1 MTSLVFINNRYD
13 IDKQKEV
20 FLMIKEMING
30 FFMALADSV
39 PGVSGGT
46 VAFIL
51 GFYDQ
56 FIGSIHHLAFGDLP
70 KKKKA
75 LLYLMKLGLGWIIG
89 MILAVIILSSLFES
103 KIYVIS
109 SLFIGF
115 IIGAIPLII
124 KEEKVS
130 LKKQTLQKII
140 ACLFGILIVVLI
152 TYFNGKIHKTSMN
165 LNHFSIGLGIQ
176 LFFIGMVAISAMF
189 LPGISGST
197 ILLIFGAYIPV
208 INAIKSV
215 LSFNLGVLPCL
226 IIFGFGILFGAL
238 SVVKVIQLCLEKY
251 REQTIYFILGMM
263 IGSLYAIV
271 MGPTTLQVSQVA
283 LSFQTFHIIAFIVGI
298 GLVLGLQF
306 IKERRN

>member
-1 MTSLVFINNRYD
+1 
-13 IDKQKEV
+13 
-20 FLMIKEMING
+20 MIKEMING

-56 FIGSIHHLAFGDLP
+56 FIGSIHDLAFSDLT

-89 MILAVIILSSLFES
+89 MILAVIILSTLFES

-140 ACLFGILIVVLI
+140 ACLLGILIVVLI
-152 TYFNGKIHKTSMN
+152 TYFNSKIHKTSMN
-165 LNHFSIGLGIQ
+165 LNHFSIILGIQ

-215 LSFNLGVLPCL
+215 LSFNLEVLPCL

-251 REQTIYFILGMM
+251 REQTIFFILGMM

-271 MGPTTLQVSQVA
+271 MGPTTLQVPQAA
-283 LSFQTFHIIAFIVGI
+283 LSFQSFHIIAFIIGI